1 MRNIEE
7 RPRTGCRSANGDDL
21 DGVLSSLRR
30 RRHDYRKVALVA
42 RVEPRGMGARRSR
55 DQKIHHARFMLTPC
69 SRDRDRWLPGAGG
82 YRIFD
87 RKRREPTLTSDKL
100 TINRGNAS
108 ASLTS

>member
-21 DGVLSSLRR
+21 DGVL
-30 RRHDYRKVALVA
+30 DAGKVALVA